1 MSQSIGKTIKM
12 LRKERNFT
20 QEEIAEQLNVT
31 SQAVSKWENETG
43 MPDISQIIPL
53 ASVFGV
59 STDVLFGVEGTT
71 ANDEAIKIVEN
82 AYAVEE
88 YGKLETYL
96 IAYDM
101 MMEGLKTYPISLM
114 LLVNCMGLGLSLSLP
129 ENGWLHASDR
139 AEEIATETIRQANL
153 IISYSKNI
161 DDIMRAHQVLVFLYS
176 SAGDYAKAEA
186 ETRQFP
192 ARSDYTLYS
201 NMARINEYRKNYD
214 GAIID
219 LCNDNDFLL
228 QYLEDNCARIGKAYF
243 NIGKFNDAITIY
255 ETYFDVMKAIFKGEI
270 FPPYHDFDS
279 GDCYLLLAQA
289 YLATGDTEKAMNG
302 VENSIMYWLNLCESF
317 KYDRLER
324 RELMQ
329 TPFVKET
336 QQAIYI
342 EKSMLKDKLLKKLQT
357 PEIDALKKNQR
368 FKALYEKVNSIDY
381 LQKIYNGRL

>member
-1 MSQSIGKTIKM
+1 MSQSIGKIIKM

-20 QEEIAEQLNVT
+20 QEELAEQLNVT

-82 AYAVEE
+82 AYAVKE
-88 YGKLETYL
+88 YGKLETCL

-101 MMEGLKTYPISLM
+101 MMEGLKIYPINLI

-129 ENGWLHASDR
+129 ENGWLYASDR

-153 IISYSKNI
+153 IISYSNNI
-161 DDIMRAHQVLVFLYS
+161 NDILRAHQALVFLYS
-176 SAGDYAKAEA
+176 SAGEYDKAEA

-192 ARSDYTLYS
+192 VRSDFTLYS
-201 NMARINEYRKNYD
+201 NMARINENRKNFD
-214 GAIID
+214 GVVID
-219 LCNDNDFLL
+219 LCNDNDYLL
-228 QYLEDNCARIGKAYF
+228 QYLEDNVARLGKAYF
-243 NIGKFNDAITIY
+243 NIGKFNDAITVY
-255 ETYFDVMKAIFKGEI
+255 ETYFDMMKAIFKSEK

-279 GDCYLLLAQA
+279 GDLYLLLAQA
-289 YLATGDTEKAMNG
+289 YLATGDTDKAMNS
-302 VENSIMYWLNLCESF
+302 VENSVMYWLDLFESF
-317 KYDRLER
+317 KYDRFER

-336 QQAIYI
+336 QQTIYI
-342 EKSMLKDKLLKKLQT
+342 EKLIIKEKLLKKLSI
-357 PEIDALKKNQR
+357 PEIDLLRNNQR
-368 FKALYEKVNSIDY
+368 FKALYEKVNSINY
-381 LQKIYNGRL
+381 